1 MTTLQLLTD
10 TAGTAGLLYAGTI
23 AISAITALATNDKE
37 QRRAAL
43 QVLALLTR
51 GSASGGPD
59 QT

>member
-1 MTTLQLLTD
+1 MTTIQLLTN
-10 TAGTAGLLYAGTI
+10 TAGAAGLLYAGTI
-23 AISAITALATNDKE
+23 AISAITALATADRE

-51 GSASGGPD
+51 GTSTGPD